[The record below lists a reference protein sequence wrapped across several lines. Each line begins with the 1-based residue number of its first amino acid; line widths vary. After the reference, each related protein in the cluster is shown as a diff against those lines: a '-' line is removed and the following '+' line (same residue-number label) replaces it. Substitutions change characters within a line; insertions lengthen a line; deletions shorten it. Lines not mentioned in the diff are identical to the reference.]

1 MTGILR
7 TVCLIAIGLFALVQ
21 TGCIAAVAGV
31 AGAGAVA
38 GYVYYNGLLY
48 RDYRGNLTEAVEVV
62 RKALAAQKFTI
73 DHETTATDSVT
84 IQTKT
89 REGYTVRI
97 HLDLVPGSVPG
108 DGVVTRVGVR
118 VGLSGDETV
127 SARILDEIGR
137 IVPSV
142 TPMPPPTSSGVTNN
156 PSITPIGLQQPIGPQ
171 TAAPPLAGPSE
182 QTERIVP
189 IPVTPGR

>member
-1 MTGILR
+1 MTGTLR
-7 TVCLIAIGLFALVQ
+7 NLCLIALGLAALVQ

-38 GYVYYNGLLY
+38 GYMYYNGLLY
-48 RDYRGNLTEAVEVV
+48 RDYKSNLPDTLAAV
-62 RKALAAQKFTI
+62 RTALATQKFTI

-84 IQTKT
+84 VQTKT
-89 REGYTVRI
+89 SEGYSVRV

-108 DGVVTRVGVR
+108 DGKVTRVGVR

-127 SARILDEIGR
+127 SARILDEVGR
-137 IVPSV
+137 LVPSV
-142 TPMPPPTSSGVTNN
+142 TPVAPPPLGPATPNGLPIQQTS
-156 PSITPIGLQQPIGPQ
+156 
-171 TAAPPLAGPSE
+171 APPLAGSAPVAGPAAVD
-182 QTERIVP
+182 TGRLVP